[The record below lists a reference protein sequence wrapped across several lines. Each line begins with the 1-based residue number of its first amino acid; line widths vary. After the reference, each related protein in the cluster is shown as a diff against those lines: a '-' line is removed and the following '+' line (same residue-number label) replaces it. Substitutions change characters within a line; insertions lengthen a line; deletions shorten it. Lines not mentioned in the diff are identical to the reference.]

1 MTKNT
6 KPQPVALGRTRAQK
20 VSVTEQKATRF
31 MTPTH
36 LDITRKSRRPT
47 TSFSPIDERR
57 IQEVILGVFRRHQVN
72 AMDMEALIFYA
83 LQAFDVHPDT
93 YEIMFKSVKAHILK
107 HFAIHQGSNLRLS
120 EVMMRR
126 ITVCHTIEKDQE

>member
-6 KPQPVALGRTRAQK
+6 KPQAAVLGRTRAQK

-57 IQEVILGVFRRHQVN
+57 IQEVILGVFRRHQMN
-72 AMDMEALIFYA
+72 AMDMEALIFYS

-107 HFAIHQGSNLRLS
+107 HFAIHQGGQLRLS
-120 EVMMRR
+120 EVLMRR